1 MEKKFFLILL
11 GVATFWL
18 IAQSNDVDLSKQN
31 AQIGT
36 AEILF
41 GLVNGEEQVVQ
52 MSGGRKIAGVYPHL
66 TTYSQSRKDGK
77 FFKDGHQEC
86 GIGGI
91 IPWAEKL
98 WMITYA
104 PHKPRGSDHKLY
116 SIDKNMTMTI
126 HTESVGGT
134 PAARMIHDESKQLFI
149 GHYVIDIQGKVRVIS
164 PSKMPARV
172 TAFMRHLKDPKN
184 FVYLYDMENMF
195 YEVNVHSLEFKKLF
209 HDPIP
214 GYHGKGGFTSQGK
227 VVVSNNGETSFG
239 HLDKPDLWKVSQE
252 YTKRS
257 SEDRGCLA
265 TYDGEKWEVVER
277 RQYTEVIGPQ
287 GVHPTSKGKDDPV
300 WAIGWDKRSLRLQV
314 MENGKF
320 TTFLL
325 PKGCLN
331 NDAAHGWFTEW
342 PRIRDIGQKDLLMDM
357 HGMFF
362 SFPKDFSSRN
372 CAGIKPIASHI
383 RYIPDF
389 CFWNGKVVLATDEAS
404 IQGNPLVGQP
414 QSNLWFGDFED
425 LKSWGPRNA
434 SGSIYM
440 NDRVETGVPSAP
452 FLVNG
457 FPRGIIHFATDKQV
471 TFTLEVD
478 WKGNGIF
485 EKYKS
490 IPTNKYASHILPKN
504 FSGQWIRV
512 ITDKTCNASVSFH
525 FSDNT
530 YPKTEEG
537 NELFQQLADHDYP
550 ANCVFSSLL
559 FPNAQNR
566 DLSVLSSNGKAYNF
580 DHISFAYKSL
590 KNEPI
595 AKECMS
601 PGALK
606 GWGSKVSEK
615 ELKSKTL
622 REFLTPQVEFSEDDA
637 SVILISREN
646 RSIVGQKG
654 NRTVLRLPKGPESY
668 SGSFSFGHQR
678 MHREVES
685 ERMLAN
691 IHGTFYEVP
700 FWIVGQAPLYTKMRP
715 VSTHNKQISDFTTWN
730 GLLVLAGTKSR
741 STPSARIFKSPDEE
755 TALWFGGIDEL
766 WKFGKPVGVGGPW
779 NNTLVK
785 AGASS
790 DPYLMTGYDKK
801 TLILESDKNCSITA
815 EIDIDHWS
823 GFHSY
828 KTFDLEAGKQ
838 ITFKFPIGFAA
849 HWVRFKSS
857 VEVKASA
864 QLIYQ

>member
-31 AQIGT
+31 APIGT
-36 AEILF
+36 TEILF

-126 HTESVGGT
+126 HAESVGGT
-134 PAARMIHDESKQLFI
+134 PAARMIHEESQQLFI
-149 GHYVIDIQGKVRVIS
+149 GHYVIDKQGKVRVVS

-239 HLDKPDLWKVSQE
+239 HLDKPDLWQVSQE

-414 QSNLWFGDFED
+414 QSNLWFGDFEE

-457 FPRGIIHFATDKQV
+457 FPRGIIHFATDRQV
-471 TFTLEVD
+471 SFTLEVD
-478 WKGNGIF
+478 WKGNGTF

-580 DHISFAYKSL
+580 DHVSFAYKSL
-590 KNEPI
+590 KSEPI

-646 RSIVGQKG
+646 QSIVGQKG

-779 NNTLVK
+779 NDTHVK
-785 AGASS
+785 AGIVS

-801 TLILESDKNCSITA
+801 TLILESDKDCSITA

-828 KTFDLEAGKQ
+828 KTFDLEAGEK

-849 HWVRFKSS
+849 HWIRFKSS